1 MPLVNLS
8 VTSRQGADVA
18 PINAG
23 QMCAPAA
30 VQVNEKL
37 GLAEAAAEAAQI
49 AATGSIVAPSA
60 FAPKSRTSFDEDPP
74 AGAQAAAPDKAA
86 VERILSDMA
95 GRASSAGRMAMQTAH
110 SANSELAGYWTV
122 TKK

>member
-1 MPLVNLS
+1 MS
-8 VTSRQGADVA
+8 V
-18 PINAG
+18 
-23 QMCAPAA
+23 PAA

-37 GLAEAAAEAAQI
+37 GLADAAAEAGQI

-74 AGAQAAAPDKAA
+74 PGAQLAPDKAA